1 MTGTHA
7 FANPKPVR
15 TLYALSLIALG
26 ACRQTQTQP
35 SVVPEPANVA
45 QNRNSQ
51 TSSAPTSGTEAVRG
65 PHVVIRVEGRAPITV
80 TTEVAR
86 SEDDRNRGLMHR
98 RELAPNAGMIFV
110 FAQSEPLTFWMRNT
124 FLPLDMIFI
133 KSDRRV
139 LGVVENATP
148 MTDDP
153 RRVEGDSQYV
163 LEVNAGF
170 AARHGITAGTLIE
183 FVNIPPALN

>member
-1 MTGTHA
+1 
-7 FANPKPVR
+7 VR

-35 SVVPEPANVA
+35 SVVPEPSNAA
-45 QNRNSQ
+45 QNRAQQPSN
-51 TSSAPTSGTEAVRG
+51 APPTGGPEAVRG

-98 RELAPNAGMIFV
+98 RELAPTAGMIFV

-170 AARHGITAGTLIE
+170 AARHGITAGTVIE